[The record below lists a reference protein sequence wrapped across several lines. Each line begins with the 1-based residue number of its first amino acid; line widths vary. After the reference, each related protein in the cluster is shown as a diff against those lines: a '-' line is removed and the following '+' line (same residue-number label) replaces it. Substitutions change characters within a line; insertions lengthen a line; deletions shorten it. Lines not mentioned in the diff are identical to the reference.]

1 MRIWGNKIFPAFKVL
16 VCMGIREGSVK
27 EVLSELDRSLW
38 VLITSLAAAFATGPR
53 LAEFRAWLQRNVLEG
68 F

>member
-27 EVLSELDRSLW
+27 EVLSELD
-38 VLITSLAAAFATGPR
+38 P
-53 LAEFRAWLQRNVLEG
+53 EG
-68 F
+68 GIIFGYVET